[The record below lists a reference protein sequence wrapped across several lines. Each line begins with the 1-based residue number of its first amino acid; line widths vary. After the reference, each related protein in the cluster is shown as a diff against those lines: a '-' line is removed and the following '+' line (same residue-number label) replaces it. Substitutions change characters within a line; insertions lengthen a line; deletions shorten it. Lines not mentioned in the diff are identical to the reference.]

1 MDRREFAGGG
11 LAALA
16 AMLLPQELSRRALV
30 PAAVRGSP
38 WTPRDMLLAEIP
50 TLMELA
56 LVPGL
61 AFAVVDGTRVSTYV
75 FGQSRRELLLDVT
88 AETEFEAAS
97 LGKPVFAAAI
107 LRLVDA
113 GALAL
118 DRPLGSYASLP
129 DITDSRTRAITV
141 RQVLSHTTGLPNWR
155 QAPGPLVPEV
165 DPGSRFTYS
174 GEGIFYLQRV
184 VEHVT
189 GKPIEHVMREQVLDP
204 LGMTASSCVWRH
216 AFEQTMAT
224 GYDERGVALEV
235 YAAIGRRL
243 EPLAARWGLPMADW
257 RYDDAVRA
265 LKEAFPELP
274 VLGQFLVPNVAGSLL
289 TTVGDYSR
297 FLGAMLTDEGGPLA
311 FTPAT
316 WRAMFTRQVDL
327 NSALSWGL
335 GWGLEHEGEDDLIW
349 HWGANG
355 SFRNFALADR
365 RRRRAVVVLTN
376 SANGPKLYQRIITSI
391 TGHDHPAFL
400 WFQV

>member
-16 AMLLPQELSRRALV
+16 AMLLPQAGNRHAV
-30 PAAVRGSP
+30 PSAGLRSSP

-88 AETEFEAAS
+88 SDTEFEAAS
-97 LGKPVFAAAI
+97 LGKPVFAAAV

-113 GALAL
+113 GVLAL
-118 DRPLGSYASLP
+118 DRSLGSYASLP
-129 DITDSRTRAITV
+129 DITDPRTSAITV

-155 QAPGPLVPEV
+155 QAPGPLVPDV

-174 GEGIFYLQRV
+174 GEGMFYLQRV

-204 LGMTASSCVWRH
+204 LGMTASSLVWRH

-235 YAAIGRRL
+235 YAGIGRRL
-243 EPLAARWGLPMADW
+243 EPLAERWGRPMADW
-257 RYDDAVRA
+257 RYADAERA
-265 LKEAFPELP
+265 LREAFPQLP
-274 VLGQFLVPNVAGSLL
+274 VLGQFMVPNVAGSLL
-289 TTVGDYSR
+289 TTVGDYGR
-297 FLGAMLTDEGGPLA
+297 FLIAMLSDGGGPLSL
-311 FTPAT
+311 TPAT
-316 WRAMFTRQVDL
+316 WRAMFTRQVDP

-335 GWGLEHEGEDDLIW
+335 GWGLEHEGDDDLIW

-355 SFRNFALADR
+355 SFRNFVLADR
-365 RRRRAVVVLTN
+365 RRRRAVVVLIN

-391 TGHDHPAFL
+391 TGRDHPAFL